1 MQAIA
6 MLARSI
12 QPTHALYTPSNIQGA
27 IVLLRSQQMLI
38 KSYSLNT
45 PGNLGLTV
53 GRSVSRRWNDSED

>member
-1 MQAIA
+1 
-6 MLARSI
+6 
-12 QPTHALYTPSNIQGA
+12 
-27 IVLLRSQQMLI
+27 MLI